1 MLDRKMRDSTVLP
14 TMKCAQCNQEVHIRM
29 IGQHACHQ
37 QPQVPALPPP
47 MKDRGLSSFFGRSK
61 TEQNRPQPKPQD
73 SRKNIES
80 RAFPDAYK
88 PSLQL
93 LDEDCDDFD
102 FDNMLQS
109 AAKGGSMGKSSM
121 YGALS
126 PDAPKRTDFAHG
138 MPVGALAESIS
149 PMEFL
154 KTPATAVQND
164 SESRLAQARE
174 ELLSSL
180 PTAGSP
186 PATQSQPFA
195 ARRMPSEPNVSI
207 KGAAS
212 SLQNDLMQKLAQDDA
227 DFSIHGSQAYSMP
240 SHDGPRQ
247 PWSAGDREPV
257 SAGLSSPESEFNLG
271 MQPQSSN
278 PSVLSSPSTPVAAM
292 APLHQRNNT
301 VGRLQTSHSQ
311 SALQGANNGHRKTNS
326 TVNNT
331 EGYGSR
337 GGTPISPGNSSRE
350 GGLSIGS
357 IMRSQS
363 NKADSRL
370 SPVSPSTSVA
380 SQGLG
385 ASRPA
390 AAGGVD
396 TQIRL
401 SSRKPNLTR
410 SPSDSKSPTPTHVQG
425 FSGPDSDGSPE
436 RKLTRNATAPSAMS
450 NAAKSSAAGLA
461 TSGPSSVPKA
471 LGELASLMGDIRT
484 GGKPAMSA
492 QPATSVSG
500 LPHINTKLAGGNVR
514 AAAGSMGL
522 SPSLS
527 HSNATSRVPSL
538 QRSGNSGGRGLKSAK
553 LDSLLDDLMGEMQA
567 LSAEVRTES
576 DRDSVASSTSA
587 SNLPNSPVDAAR
599 RRFDSSVSTASTS
612 STLSV
617 GNVHKRVSCATC
629 GTGIGSKNAIVAAS
643 RLPRSGDIPASV
655 QGVELQGRVY
665 CVRDYLKRNANFCAS
680 CQQPCEASKETSSNA
695 PNRKRQADTLSDD
708 EEMAY
713 PATPGGGMIFGSS
726 SPVRMADPMLP
737 PSSPPPFSPFPAFGQ
752 MDDDDDEADG
762 LNDDLPE
769 RLSDTEQRE
778 DEGEMLALEASDDD
792 GEDLFGPDMHGDYR
806 TNAHLDH
813 YDTDMVDDTAFGA
826 MDPSARARVEAQMR
840 RRDAEEGRGVART
853 RIPLAFMQDF
863 EDELESSALSGVRR
877 SAGGISSS
885 KHAHLLEAAQTV
897 VDEERAMTLDDLK
910 DMKGR
915 SVAAWVSESGP
926 RQTIAREFRRFL
938 LSYVDDN
945 GASVYGERIRQLGA
959 ANGESLE
966 VTYAHLARARP
977 LLAYFLANAP
987 REMLA
992 IMDDVAMDAVLTMFP
1007 DYARIR
1013 AEIHVRV
1020 AELPTTSS
1028 LRDLRQSQ
1036 LNSLVRISGVVSRRT
1051 GVFPQLKYVK
1061 FDCGKCGAVL
1071 GPFYQDA
1078 HSEVRVNMCSNCQAR
1093 GPFTT
1098 NSEQTVYRN
1107 YQRLTL
1113 QETPGAVPPGR
1124 LPRHRDIILLWDLID
1139 CAKPGDEIEVTGI
1152 YAHTMDVALNA
1163 RQGFPVFTTIVE
1175 ANHVAKRADEFAAVR
1190 LTEDDRRVIRSLGR
1204 DFSIGRRIV
1213 RSIAPSIYGHEHIK
1227 TALALALFGGVPKDI
1242 GGKLRTRGDINVLML
1257 GDPGTAKSQFLKY
1270 IEGTAHRAVF
1280 TTGQGASAVGLTASV
1295 RKDPVTREW
1304 ALEGGALVLADRGV
1318 CLIDEFD
1325 KMNDA
1330 DRTSI
1335 HEAMEQQSIS
1345 ISKAGIVTSLQA
1357 RCSVL
1362 AAANPI
1368 GGRYRPQL
1376 PFSQNVELTEPILS
1390 RFDVLCVVRDEVD
1403 PVKDEMLGR
1412 FVVQSH
1418 TRSHP
1423 GFQQQHQEQEPAE
1436 NAVSSVDVIPQ
1447 DLLRKYIMYAR
1458 ENVHPRISER
1468 YSDKVAHLYAELRR
1482 ESLATGSVPITVR
1495 HIESM
1500 VRLAEAH
1507 ARMHLRDY
1515 VRNDDVEVAI
1525 RVALEGFISAQKQS
1539 VMRALRRKF
1548 SKYLYAR
1555 RDHFEL
1561 LYYLL
1566 GKLVQEKMTFYSL
1579 RFGGSIPESVEI
1591 SKVEFESQAVAI
1603 GVNDCADFY
1612 TSNLFTQ
1619 QMFSLDA
1626 ERGVIVKTLA
1636 AAATPV

>member
-1 MLDRKMRDSTVLP
+1 
-14 TMKCAQCNQEVHIRM
+14 
-29 IGQHACHQ
+29 
-37 QPQVPALPPP
+37 
-47 MKDRGLSSFFGRSK
+47 
-61 TEQNRPQPKPQD
+61 
-73 SRKNIES
+73 
-80 RAFPDAYK
+80 
-88 PSLQL
+88 
-93 LDEDCDDFD
+93 
-102 FDNMLQS
+102 
-109 AAKGGSMGKSSM
+109 
-121 YGALS
+121 
-126 PDAPKRTDFAHG
+126 
-138 MPVGALAESIS
+138 
-149 PMEFL
+149 
-154 KTPATAVQND
+154 
-164 SESRLAQARE
+164 
-174 ELLSSL
+174 
-180 PTAGSP
+180 
-186 PATQSQPFA
+186 
-195 ARRMPSEPNVSI
+195 
-207 KGAAS
+207 
-212 SLQNDLMQKLAQDDA
+212 
-227 DFSIHGSQAYSMP
+227 
-240 SHDGPRQ
+240 
-247 PWSAGDREPV
+247 
-257 SAGLSSPESEFNLG
+257 
-271 MQPQSSN
+271 
-278 PSVLSSPSTPVAAM
+278 
-292 APLHQRNNT
+292 
-301 VGRLQTSHSQ
+301 
-311 SALQGANNGHRKTNS
+311 
-326 TVNNT
+326 
-331 EGYGSR
+331 
-337 GGTPISPGNSSRE
+337 
-350 GGLSIGS
+350 
-357 IMRSQS
+357 
-363 NKADSRL
+363 
-370 SPVSPSTSVA
+370 
-380 SQGLG
+380 
-385 ASRPA
+385 
-390 AAGGVD
+390 
-396 TQIRL
+396 
-401 SSRKPNLTR
+401 
-410 SPSDSKSPTPTHVQG
+410 
-425 FSGPDSDGSPE
+425 
-436 RKLTRNATAPSAMS
+436 
-450 NAAKSSAAGLA
+450 
-461 TSGPSSVPKA
+461 
-471 LGELASLMGDIRT
+471 
-484 GGKPAMSA
+484 
-492 QPATSVSG
+492 
-500 LPHINTKLAGGNVR
+500 
-514 AAAGSMGL
+514 
-522 SPSLS
+522 
-527 HSNATSRVPSL
+527 
-538 QRSGNSGGRGLKSAK
+538 
-553 LDSLLDDLMGEMQA
+553 
-567 LSAEVRTES
+567 
-576 DRDSVASSTSA
+576 
-587 SNLPNSPVDAAR
+587 
-599 RRFDSSVSTASTS
+599 
-612 STLSV
+612 
-617 GNVHKRVSCATC
+617 
-629 GTGIGSKNAIVAAS
+629 
-643 RLPRSGDIPASV
+643 
-655 QGVELQGRVY
+655 
-665 CVRDYLKRNANFCAS
+665 
-680 CQQPCEASKETSSNA
+680 SNA

-806 TNAHLDH
+806 ANAHLDH

-1163 RQGFPVFTTIVE
+1163 RQGFPVFTTIIE

-1423 GFQQQHQEQEPAE
+1423 GFQQQQQEQEPEE
-1436 NAVSSVDVIPQ
+1436 NAVNSVDVIPQ

-1612 TSNLFTQ
+1612 TSTLFTQ

>member
-1 MLDRKMRDSTVLP
+1 
-14 TMKCAQCNQEVHIRM
+14 
-29 IGQHACHQ
+29 
-37 QPQVPALPPP
+37 
-47 MKDRGLSSFFGRSK
+47 
-61 TEQNRPQPKPQD
+61 
-73 SRKNIES
+73 
-80 RAFPDAYK
+80 
-88 PSLQL
+88 
-93 LDEDCDDFD
+93 
-102 FDNMLQS
+102 
-109 AAKGGSMGKSSM
+109 
-121 YGALS
+121 
-126 PDAPKRTDFAHG
+126 
-138 MPVGALAESIS
+138 
-149 PMEFL
+149 
-154 KTPATAVQND
+154 
-164 SESRLAQARE
+164 
-174 ELLSSL
+174 
-180 PTAGSP
+180 
-186 PATQSQPFA
+186 
-195 ARRMPSEPNVSI
+195 
-207 KGAAS
+207 
-212 SLQNDLMQKLAQDDA
+212 
-227 DFSIHGSQAYSMP
+227 
-240 SHDGPRQ
+240 
-247 PWSAGDREPV
+247 
-257 SAGLSSPESEFNLG
+257 
-271 MQPQSSN
+271 
-278 PSVLSSPSTPVAAM
+278 M
-292 APLHQRNNT
+292 A
-301 VGRLQTSHSQ
+301 
-311 SALQGANNGHRKTNS
+311 
-326 TVNNT
+326 
-331 EGYGSR
+331 
-337 GGTPISPGNSSRE
+337 
-350 GGLSIGS
+350 
-357 IMRSQS
+357 
-363 NKADSRL
+363 
-370 SPVSPSTSVA
+370 
-380 SQGLG
+380 
-385 ASRPA
+385 
-390 AAGGVD
+390 
-396 TQIRL
+396 
-401 SSRKPNLTR
+401 
-410 SPSDSKSPTPTHVQG
+410 
-425 FSGPDSDGSPE
+425 
-436 RKLTRNATAPSAMS
+436 
-450 NAAKSSAAGLA
+450 
-461 TSGPSSVPKA
+461 
-471 LGELASLMGDIRT
+471 
-484 GGKPAMSA
+484 
-492 QPATSVSG
+492 
-500 LPHINTKLAGGNVR
+500 
-514 AAAGSMGL
+514 
-522 SPSLS
+522 
-527 HSNATSRVPSL
+527 
-538 QRSGNSGGRGLKSAK
+538 
-553 LDSLLDDLMGEMQA
+553 
-567 LSAEVRTES
+567 
-576 DRDSVASSTSA
+576 
-587 SNLPNSPVDAAR
+587 
-599 RRFDSSVSTASTS
+599 
-612 STLSV
+612 
-617 GNVHKRVSCATC
+617 
-629 GTGIGSKNAIVAAS
+629 
-643 RLPRSGDIPASV
+643 
-655 QGVELQGRVY
+655 
-665 CVRDYLKRNANFCAS
+665 
-680 CQQPCEASKETSSNA
+680 
-695 PNRKRQADTLSDD
+695 
-708 EEMAY
+708 
-713 PATPGGGMIFGSS
+713 
-726 SPVRMADPMLP
+726 ADPTLP

-752 MDDDDDEADG
+752 MDSDNE

-769 RLSDTEQRE
+769 RLSDAEQRE
-778 DEGEMLALEASDDD
+778 DEGEMLALEASDDE
-792 GEDLFGPDMHGDYR
+792 GEDLFGPGMEGDYR
-806 TNAHLDH
+806 ANAHLDR
-813 YDTDMVDDTAFGA
+813 YDGDMLDDTDFNV
-826 MDPSARARVEAQMR
+826 MDPGERARVEAQMR

-863 EDELESSALSGVRR
+863 EDDLESSAPVRR
-877 SAGGISSS
+877 SAGGLAS

-897 VDEERAMTLDDLK
+897 VDEERAMTLEDLK

-915 SVAAWVSESGP
+915 TVAAWVSESGP

-959 ANGESLE
+959 NNGESLE
-966 VTYAHLARARP
+966 VTYAHLARAKP

-1020 AELPTTSS
+1020 SELPTTSS

-1078 HSEVRVNMCSNCQAR
+1078 HSEVRVNMCSNCQGR
-1093 GPFTT
+1093 GPFTM

-1152 YAHTMDVALNA
+1152 YAHTLDVSLNA
-1163 RQGFPVFTTIVE
+1163 RQGFPVFTTIIE

-1190 LTEDDRRVIRSLGR
+1190 LTEDDRRVIRALGR
-1204 DFSIGRRIV
+1204 DFSIGKRIV

-1270 IEGTAHRAVF
+1270 VEGTAHRAVF

-1357 RCSVL
+1357 RCSVI

-1423 GFQQQHQEQEPAE
+1423 SFQQQQPVEEPAASE
-1436 NAVSSVDVIPQ
+1436 AVGSADVIPQ

-1468 YSDKVAHLYAELRR
+1468 FSDKVAHLYAELRR

-1566 GKLVQEKMTFYSL
+1566 GKLVQEKLTFHAL
-1579 RFGGSIPESVEI
+1579 RFAGAIPESVEI
-1591 SKVEFESQAVAI
+1591 AKAEFESQAAAF
-1603 GVNDCADFY
+1603 GVNDCSDFY
-1612 TSNLFTQ
+1612 SSQLFTQ
-1619 QMFSLDA
+1619 QMFSVDDG
-1626 ERGVIVKTLA
+1626 RGVIVKALGTE
-1636 AAATPV
+1636 

>member
-1 MLDRKMRDSTVLP
+1 D
-14 TMKCAQCNQEVHIRM
+14 
-29 IGQHACHQ
+29 
-37 QPQVPALPPP
+37 
-47 MKDRGLSSFFGRSK
+47 
-61 TEQNRPQPKPQD
+61 
-73 SRKNIES
+73 
-80 RAFPDAYK
+80 
-88 PSLQL
+88 
-93 LDEDCDDFD
+93 
-102 FDNMLQS
+102 
-109 AAKGGSMGKSSM
+109 
-121 YGALS
+121 
-126 PDAPKRTDFAHG
+126 
-138 MPVGALAESIS
+138 
-149 PMEFL
+149 
-154 KTPATAVQND
+154 
-164 SESRLAQARE
+164 
-174 ELLSSL
+174 
-180 PTAGSP
+180 
-186 PATQSQPFA
+186 
-195 ARRMPSEPNVSI
+195 
-207 KGAAS
+207 
-212 SLQNDLMQKLAQDDA
+212 
-227 DFSIHGSQAYSMP
+227 
-240 SHDGPRQ
+240 
-247 PWSAGDREPV
+247 
-257 SAGLSSPESEFNLG
+257 
-271 MQPQSSN
+271 
-278 PSVLSSPSTPVAAM
+278 
-292 APLHQRNNT
+292 
-301 VGRLQTSHSQ
+301 
-311 SALQGANNGHRKTNS
+311 
-326 TVNNT
+326 
-331 EGYGSR
+331 
-337 GGTPISPGNSSRE
+337 
-350 GGLSIGS
+350 
-357 IMRSQS
+357 
-363 NKADSRL
+363 
-370 SPVSPSTSVA
+370 
-380 SQGLG
+380 
-385 ASRPA
+385 
-390 AAGGVD
+390 
-396 TQIRL
+396 
-401 SSRKPNLTR
+401 
-410 SPSDSKSPTPTHVQG
+410 
-425 FSGPDSDGSPE
+425 
-436 RKLTRNATAPSAMS
+436 
-450 NAAKSSAAGLA
+450 
-461 TSGPSSVPKA
+461 
-471 LGELASLMGDIRT
+471 
-484 GGKPAMSA
+484 
-492 QPATSVSG
+492 
-500 LPHINTKLAGGNVR
+500 
-514 AAAGSMGL
+514 
-522 SPSLS
+522 
-527 HSNATSRVPSL
+527 
-538 QRSGNSGGRGLKSAK
+538 
-553 LDSLLDDLMGEMQA
+553 
-567 LSAEVRTES
+567 
-576 DRDSVASSTSA
+576 
-587 SNLPNSPVDAAR
+587 
-599 RRFDSSVSTASTS
+599 
-612 STLSV
+612 
-617 GNVHKRVSCATC
+617 
-629 GTGIGSKNAIVAAS
+629 
-643 RLPRSGDIPASV
+643 
-655 QGVELQGRVY
+655 
-665 CVRDYLKRNANFCAS
+665 
-680 CQQPCEASKETSSNA
+680 
-695 PNRKRQADTLSDD
+695 
-708 EEMAY
+708 MAY

-726 SPVRMADPMLP
+726 SPVRMADPTLP

-752 MDDDDDEADG
+752 MDDEDG
-762 LNDDLPE
+762 DALNDDLPE
-769 RLSDTEQRE
+769 QLSDAEQRE
-778 DEGEMLALEASDDD
+778 DEGEMLALEASDDE
-792 GEDLFGPDMHGDYR
+792 GEDLFGPGMEGDYR
-806 TNAHLDH
+806 RNARLDQ
-813 YDTDMVDDTAFGA
+813 YDDEMVDDTTFGA
-826 MDPSARARVEAQMR
+826 LDPAERARVEAQMR
-840 RRDAEEGRGVART
+840 RRDAEEGRGVSRT

-863 EDELESSALSGVRR
+863 EDELENSAVAGVRR
-877 SAGGISSS
+877 SAGGIGSS

-897 VDEERAMTLDDLK
+897 VDEERAMTLEDLK

-966 VTYAHLARARP
+966 VTYSHLARAKP

-987 REMLA
+987 REMLS

-1078 HSEVRVNMCSNCQAR
+1078 HSEVRVNMCSNCQGR
-1093 GPFTT
+1093 GPFTM

-1152 YAHTMDVALNA
+1152 YAHTLDVSLNA
-1163 RQGFPVFTTIVE
+1163 RQGFPVFTTIIE

-1190 LTEDDRRVIRSLGR
+1190 LTEDDRRVIRALGR

-1270 IEGTAHRAVF
+1270 VEGTAHRAVF

-1423 GFQQQHQEQEPAE
+1423 SFQQQLQQPAE
-1436 NAVSSVDVIPQ
+1436 EAAASEAVNSVDVIPQ

-1468 YSDKVAHLYAELRR
+1468 FSDKVAHLYAELRR

-1566 GKLVQEKMTFYSL
+1566 GKLVQEKMTFHSL
-1579 RFGGSIPESVEI
+1579 RFGGAIPENVEI
-1591 SKVEFESQAVAI
+1591 SKAEFESQASAF
-1603 GVNDCADFY
+1603 GVNDCTDFY
-1612 TSNLFTQ
+1612 SSGLFTQ
-1619 QMFSLDA
+1619 QMFS
-1626 ERGVIVKTLA
+1626 
-1636 AAATPV
+1636 